1 MCSHA
6 AGDTSSKNK
15 LVVNL
20 ARKDNHV
27 DGAGPPNPILK
38 LDGVVEDMEVSYS
51 FVSDYGKED
60 LDYALSQILQNCD
73 ASLVSRSRLQP
84 RSTLKIKTDAGKT
97 FSWPDIP
104 RYYAD
109 MFKDLQ
115 RIKK

>member
-27 DGAGPPNPILK
+27 DGAGPPSPILQ
-38 LDGVVEDMEVSYS
+38 LDGVVEDMEVAYS

-84 RSTLKIKTDAGKT
+84 RGADHLCTLKIKTDAGKT
-97 FSWPDIP
+97 FSWPDI
-104 RYYAD
+104 
-109 MFKDLQ
+109 L
-115 RIKK
+115 